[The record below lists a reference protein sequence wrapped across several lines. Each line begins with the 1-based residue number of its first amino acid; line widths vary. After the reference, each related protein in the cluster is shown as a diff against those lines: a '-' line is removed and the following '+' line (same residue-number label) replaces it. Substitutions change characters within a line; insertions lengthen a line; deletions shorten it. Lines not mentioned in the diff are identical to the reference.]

1 MGSTKQAQE
10 PKRPLPRPMR
20 MKLLVPFLAVVAS
33 GAVVGV
39 VPGPRQCRL
48 EAVGPIVR
56 EGNLSVGWTR
66 RWVGRCVIDD
76 QVSFEQ
82 YVRERGRALAR
93 TGAFLLGDPQ
103 LGEDLAQEV
112 LAALSLRWR
121 RVSRADNVEAYV
133 YRAMTNTATSW
144 RRRRSWAELPVDR
157 VPEIAAIE
165 LPPYDDQLL
174 SALRALPPRQRAV
187 VVLRYYADRTEVQ
200 TAAALGCSV
209 GTVKSQ
215 HANAVASLRA
225 SLPTADLA

>member
-1 MGSTKQAQE
+1 MA
-10 PKRPLPRPMR
+10 
-20 MKLLVPFLAVVAS
+20 
-33 GAVVGV
+33 
-39 VPGPRQCRL
+39 
-48 EAVGPIVR
+48 
-56 EGNLSVGWTR
+56 GWTR
-66 RWVGRCVIDD
+66 RWVGRRDIDD
-76 QVSFEQ
+76 QVSFER

-93 TGAFLLGDPQ
+93 TGAFLLGDAQ

-121 RVSRADNVEAYV
+121 RVCRADNVEAYV

-144 RRRRSWAELPVDR
+144 RRRRSWAEHPVER
-157 VPEIAAIE
+157 VPETVAVE
-165 LPPYDDQLL
+165 LTPYDDQLL

-215 HANAVASLRA
+215 HAKAVATLRA
-225 SLPTADLA
+225 LLRTADLA